1 MKINKTIPILRI
13 FDVDKAMEF
22 YIEWLGFKED
32 WKHQF
37 EADTPF
43 YIQISKE
50 NLMIHLSEHHGDGT
64 PGSRIFIDCNGLS
77 EFLQTLKPYKYYR
90 PSIRR
95 EEWNA
100 NSMSVTDPFGN
111 VLIFTEYDK

>member
-50 NLMIHLSEHHGDGT
+50 NLTIHLSEHHGDGT

-90 PSIRR
+90 PNICR